1 MRTIKFI
8 IKKEFKQIFRNKSM
22 LPLIF
27 VVPFVQLLILVH
39 AATFE
44 IKNIDLV
51 IVDKDLS
58 TTSRQ
63 LVAKFNASPFF
74 NVIKSTF
81 SEKQAEEYL
90 YNDEGDLIIVV
101 PQNFEKNLVREQKA
115 DIQILINAID
125 GVVAGLSS
133 YYASSIIVGLNRNI
147 ITEWYGIAQGQNQF
161 KQIAIDYSYWYNPEL
176 NYKTY
181 MVPGILVLLIT
192 IIGLFLSSMN
202 LVREKEIGT
211 IEQINV
217 TPIKKHQFII
227 GKLIPLWIIGI
238 FELAL
243 GLTLG
248 KLLFDIPII
257 GSLWLVFGVAGIYL
271 LVVLAIGMFISA
283 ITENQLQAMFFS
295 FFFNIV
301 FILMSGLFTSVESM
315 PEWGQWL
322 NKINPIAY
330 FIRIMRMVL
339 LKGSDF
345 MDIMPEVVSLSV
357 FAVLMFTLSV
367 WTYRKTV

>member
-1 MRTIKFI
+1 
-8 IKKEFKQIFRNKSM
+8 M
-22 LPLIF
+22 LPIIF
-27 VVPFVQLLILVH
+27 LVPFIQLLILVN

-51 IVDKDLS
+51 VVDKDLS

-63 LVAKFNASPFF
+63 LISKFNGSPFF
-74 NVIKSTF
+74 NVIKSSF
-81 SEKQAEEYL
+81 SVKEAEESL
-90 YNDEGDLIIVV
+90 YKDEANVV
-101 PQNFEKNLVREQKA
+101 LVIPQGFEKRLVREKNA
-115 DIQILINAID
+115 NVQILINAID
-125 GVVAGLSS
+125 GIVAGLSN
-133 YYASSIIVGLNRNI
+133 YYAISIIASLNKDI
-147 ITEWYGIAQGQNQF
+147 IVDWYGVPVSASQF
-161 KQIAIDYSYWYNPEL
+161 KQINIEYSHWYNPEL

-181 MVPGILVLLIT
+181 MVPGILVLLVT
-192 IIGLFLSSMN
+192 LIGLFLSAMN

-227 GKLIPLWIIGI
+227 GKLIPFWIIGL

-243 GLTLG
+243 GLVIG
-248 KLLFDIPII
+248 KLMFNIPMVGSI
-257 GSLWLVFGVAGIYL
+257 GLVFGVAAIYMIVILGIGL
-271 LVVLAIGMFISA
+271 FIST

-315 PEWGQWL
+315 PAWGQLL

-330 FIRIMRMVL
+330 FIRVIRMIL
-339 LKGSDF
+339 LKGSGIA
-345 MDIMPEVVSLSV
+345 DIIPEIISLSV
-357 FAVLMFTLSV
+357 FGIIMISLSV
-367 WTYRKTV
+367 WRYRKTS